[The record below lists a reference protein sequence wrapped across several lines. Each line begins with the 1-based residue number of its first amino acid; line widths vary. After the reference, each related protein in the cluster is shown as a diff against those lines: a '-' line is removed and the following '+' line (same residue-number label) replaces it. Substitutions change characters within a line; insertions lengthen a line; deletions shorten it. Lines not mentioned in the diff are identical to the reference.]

1 MEDESNLKI
10 IDQIQK
16 EVEKDT
22 CASPQACQN
31 IFSNCPPDDKQ
42 QLCGMFNYILVKENC
57 VKY

>member
-16 EVEKDT
+16 EAEKDT
-22 CASPQACQN
+22 CESPQACQN
-31 IFSNCPPDDKQ
+31 IFSNSPPDDKQ

-57 VKY
+57 AQY